1 MNKFDMKYVESEF
14 GNYVCFNK
22 EKWTS
27 KDVIEKAK
35 GLLDSKNELIVE
47 EGYVQY
53 GIIGVNDLEYL
64 RKIAYMSSS
73 LDEIGAEVPEITTV
87 WIIRESDEIRNKFSV
102 GDKVKINLP
111 YDLFYHGLTGTIS
124 QIFMSNYVVNF
135 GDKILSQVFKEE
147 RLEKI
152 TENPNSSI

>member
-1 MNKFDMKYVESEF
+1 MSKFDLKYVESEF

-27 KDVIEKAK
+27 KDAIEKAK
-35 GLLDSKNELIVE
+35 ELLDSKNELIVE

-53 GIIGVNDLEYL
+53 GIIEVNDLEYL

-73 LDEIGAEVPEITTV
+73 LDEIGAEVPEITAV
-87 WIIRESDEIRNKFSV
+87 WVIKEQDEIRNKFSI

-111 YDLFYHGLTGTIS
+111 YDLLYHGLTGTIS
-124 QIFMSNYVVNF
+124 QILESDYVVDF

-152 TENPNSSI
+152 TENPNSPI

>member
-1 MNKFDMKYVESEF
+1 MSKFDMKYVESDF

-22 EKWTS
+22 KKWTS
-27 KDVIEKAK
+27 KDAVEKAK
-35 GLLDSKNELIVE
+35 ELLDSKNELIVE

-53 GIIGVNDLEYL
+53 GIIEFNDLEYL
-64 RKIAYMSSS
+64 KKIAYMSSS

-87 WIIRESDEIRNKFSV
+87 WVIKESDEIRNKFSI
-102 GDKVKINLP
+102 GDVVKVNFP

-124 QIFMSNYVVNF
+124 KILMYDYVVDF
-135 GDKILSQVFKEE
+135 GDKILNQVFKEE

-152 TENPNSSI
+152 D